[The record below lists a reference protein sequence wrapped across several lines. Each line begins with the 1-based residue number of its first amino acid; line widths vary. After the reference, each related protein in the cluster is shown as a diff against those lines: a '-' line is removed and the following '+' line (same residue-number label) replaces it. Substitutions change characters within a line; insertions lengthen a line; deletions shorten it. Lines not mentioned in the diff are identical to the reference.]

1 MGSNR
6 RSKIFEIEKEELQ
19 KIIDNSYAITDVLEK
34 LHYDKYNGNY
44 KTLLKRIDIDK
55 LSLSKM
61 KENGRLWRIN
71 FLKSIGKK
79 NRVPVME
86 IFVTDS
92 HHAGSVLKR
101 VILRE
106 KLLEYV
112 CQKCKNEGI
121 WNDEKLSLQ
130 LDHINGTN
138 TDNRLE
144 NLRFLC
150 PNCHSQ
156 THTFSGKRHKKEK
169 IYETKEEKEK
179 RIKENRRFE
188 VSKEEL
194 EKLIFV
200 DKIPF
205 TKIGEMFGVSD
216 NAIRKRCIR
225 FGIDIKK

>member
-1 MGSNR
+1 MESGFTIRARAGAIARN
-6 RSKIFEIEKEELQ
+6 KKYKEESA
-19 KIIDNSYAITDVLEK
+19 KKVTGNASFDVLNK
-34 LHYDKYNGNY
+34 
-44 KTLLKRIDIDK
+44 
-55 LSLSKM
+55 
-61 KENGRLWRIN
+61 
-71 FLKSIGKK
+71 
-79 NRVPVME
+79 
-86 IFVTDS
+86 
-92 HHAGSVLKR
+92 
-101 VILRE
+101 RE
-106 KLLEYV
+106 KRERILLE
-112 CQKCKNEGI
+112 QDFKCVECNVEQV
-121 WNDEKLSLQ
+121 WNNKPLKFD
-130 LDHINGTN
+130 LDHIDGNKTN
-138 TDNRLE
+138 NVRS
-144 NLRFLC
+144 NLRCIC